1 MNTTYFQTT
10 GLSVLSLA
18 AVGCGEQHPGIES
31 SERPNIVLFLA
42 DDIGAECFGCMGG
55 VGGLLNRNFRRLDSL
70 AQEKLERLKYTPGTV
85 IGSSRYPLAAD
96 DYARLADVLQEEG
109 FGYVLMSGGNGT
121 MDTCGRL
128 HRACAPKG
136 ILAGGVPKT
145 IDNDISVTDHS
156 PGFGSAAR
164 YIAGAVRAIGEDVK
178 SLPIHVCIVEAMGRN
193 AGWIAAASALAR
205 KDSSDA
211 PHLIYLPERPFDEE
225 AFLREV
231 KALHERQGG
240 VVVVVSEGLKNRD
253 GQPIVPPLFQTGR
266 AVYYG
271 DVSAYLAELVIRRL
285 GVKARSEK
293 PGLLGRAQTE
303 MQSFVDRNEAV
314 EAGAEAVRVL
324 LDGQSGFM
332 TGFKRVSTEP
342 YRVRLIRIPLEDVT
356 LAERTLPPEY
366 IAPSGHDVTNAFL
379 SWARPLLGD
388 DFPEYFSW

>member
-1 MNTTYFQTT
+1 MLNRLLIIHGGGPTCVLNASTYGVIREAQK
-10 GLSVLSLA
+10 
-18 AVGCGEQHPGIES
+18 HPEK
-31 SERPNIVLFLA
+31 
-42 DDIGAECFGCMGG
+42 IGGVFGCMGG

-205 KDSSDA
+205 KDSGDA

-342 YRVRLIRIPLEDVT
+342 YRIRLIHIPLEDVT

>member
-1 MNTTYFQTT
+1 MLNRLLIIHEGGPTC
-10 GLSVLSLA
+10 VLNASA
-18 AVGCGEQHPGIES
+18 YGVIREAQKHPEKISG
-31 SERPNIVLFLA
+31 V
-42 DDIGAECFGCMGG
+42 FGCMGG

-109 FGYVLMSGGNGT
+109 FSYVLMSGGNGT

-205 KDSSDA
+205 KDSGDA

-225 AFLREV
+225 AFLRDV

-303 MQSFVDRNEAV
+303 MQSSVDRNEAV
-314 EAGAEAVRVL
+314 EAGAEAVRAL
-324 LDGQSGFM
+324 LDGQSGFT

>member
-1 MNTTYFQTT
+1 MLNRLLIIHGGGPTCVLNASTYGVIREAQK
-10 GLSVLSLA
+10 
-18 AVGCGEQHPGIES
+18 HPEK
-31 SERPNIVLFLA
+31 
-42 DDIGAECFGCMGG
+42 IGGVFGCMGG

-225 AFLREV
+225 AFLRDV

>member
-1 MNTTYFQTT
+1 MLNRLLIIHRGGPTCVLNASTYGVIREAQK
-10 GLSVLSLA
+10 
-18 AVGCGEQHPGIES
+18 HPEKIDG
-31 SERPNIVLFLA
+31 V
-42 DDIGAECFGCMGG
+42 FGCMGG

-205 KDSSDA
+205 KDSGDA

-225 AFLREV
+225 AFLRDV

>member
-1 MNTTYFQTT
+1 MLNRLLIIHGGGPTCVLNASTYGVIREAQK
-10 GLSVLSLA
+10 
-18 AVGCGEQHPGIES
+18 HPEK
-31 SERPNIVLFLA
+31 
-42 DDIGAECFGCMGG
+42 IGGVFGCMGG
-55 VGGLLNRNFRRLDSL
+55 VGGLLSRNFRRLDSL
-70 AQEKLERLKYTPGTV
+70 AQERLERLKYTPGTV
-85 IGSSRYPLAAD
+85 IGSSRHPLAAD
-96 DYARLADVLQEEG
+96 DYARLVDVLQEEG
-109 FGYVLMSGGNGT
+109 FSYVLMSGGNGT

-128 HRACAPKG
+128 HRVCAPQG
-136 ILAGGVPKT
+136 ILVGGVPKT
-145 IDNDISVTDHS
+145 VDNDISVTDHS

-193 AGWIAAASALAR
+193 AGWIAAATALAR
-205 KDSSDA
+205 KNPGDA
-211 PHLIYLPERPFDEE
+211 PHLIYLPECPFDEE
-225 AFLREV
+225 AFLQDV

-253 GQPIVPPLFQTGR
+253 GQPIVPPLFQAGR

-303 MQSFVDRNEAV
+303 MQSSVDRNEAV
-314 EAGAEAVRVL
+314 EAGAEAVRAL
-324 LDGQSGFM
+324 LDGQGGFM
-332 TGFKRVSTEP
+332 TGFKRISMEP

-356 LAERTLPPEY
+356 LVERTLPPEY
-366 IAPSGHDVTNAFL
+366 IAPSGYDVTNAFL

>member
-1 MNTTYFQTT
+1 MLNRLLIIHGGGPTCVLNASTYGVIREAQK
-10 GLSVLSLA
+10 
-18 AVGCGEQHPGIES
+18 HPEK
-31 SERPNIVLFLA
+31 
-42 DDIGAECFGCMGG
+42 IGGVFGCMGG

-205 KDSSDA
+205 KDSGDA

-225 AFLREV
+225 AFLRDI

>member
-1 MNTTYFQTT
+1 MLNRLLIIHGGGPTCVLNASTYGVIREAQK
-10 GLSVLSLA
+10 
-18 AVGCGEQHPGIES
+18 HPEK
-31 SERPNIVLFLA
+31 
-42 DDIGAECFGCMGG
+42 IGGVFGCMGG

-205 KDSSDA
+205 KDSGDA

-225 AFLREV
+225 AFLRDV

-240 VVVVVSEGLKNRD
+240 VVVVASEGLKNRD

-332 TGFKRVSTEP
+332 MGFKRVSTEP

>member
-1 MNTTYFQTT
+1 MLNRLLIIHGGGPTCVLNASTYGVIREAQK
-10 GLSVLSLA
+10 
-18 AVGCGEQHPGIES
+18 HPEK
-31 SERPNIVLFLA
+31 
-42 DDIGAECFGCMGG
+42 IGGVFGCMGG

-96 DYARLADVLQEEG
+96 DYARLADVLREEG

-128 HRACAPKG
+128 HRACASKG
-136 ILAGGVPKT
+136 LMVGGVPKT
-145 IDNDISVTDHS
+145 VDNDISVTDHS

-193 AGWIAAASALAR
+193 AGWIAAATALAR
-205 KDSSDA
+205 KNPGDA
-211 PHLIYLPERPFDEE
+211 PHLIYLPEHPFDEE
-225 AFLREV
+225 AFLRDV

-303 MQSFVDRNEAV
+303 LQSPVDRDEAV
-314 EAGAEAVRVL
+314 QAGAEAVRAL

>member
-1 MNTTYFQTT
+1 MLNRLLIIHGGGPTCVLNASTYGVIREAQK
-10 GLSVLSLA
+10 
-18 AVGCGEQHPGIES
+18 HPEK
-31 SERPNIVLFLA
+31 
-42 DDIGAECFGCMGG
+42 IGGVFGCMGG
-55 VGGLLNRNFRRLDSL
+55 VGGLLSRNFRRLDSL

-205 KDSSDA
+205 KKPGDA

-240 VVVVVSEGLKNRD
+240 VVIVVSEGLKNRD

-303 MQSFVDRNEAV
+303 MQSSVDRNEAV
-314 EAGAEAVRVL
+314 EAGAEAVRAL
-324 LDGQSGFM
+324 LDGQGGFM

-356 LAERTLPPEY
+356 LVERTLPPEY

>member
-1 MNTTYFQTT
+1 MLNRLLIIHGGGPTCVLNASTYGVIREAQK
-10 GLSVLSLA
+10 
-18 AVGCGEQHPGIES
+18 HPEK
-31 SERPNIVLFLA
+31 
-42 DDIGAECFGCMGG
+42 IGGVFGCMGG
-55 VGGLLNRNFRRLDSL
+55 VGGLLSRNFRRLDSL

-109 FGYVLMSGGNGT
+109 FSYVLMSGGNGT

-193 AGWIAAASALAR
+193 AGWIAAATALAR
-205 KDSSDA
+205 KNPGDA

-225 AFLREV
+225 AFLRDV

-303 MQSFVDRNEAV
+303 MQSSVDRNEAV
-314 EAGAEAVRVL
+314 EAGAEAVRAL

>member
-1 MNTTYFQTT
+1 MLNRLLIIHGGGPTCVLNASTYGVIREAQK
-10 GLSVLSLA
+10 
-18 AVGCGEQHPGIES
+18 HPEK
-31 SERPNIVLFLA
+31 
-42 DDIGAECFGCMGG
+42 IGGVFGCMGG

-109 FGYVLMSGGNGT
+109 FSYVLMSGGNGT

-128 HRACAPKG
+128 HQACAPKG

-205 KDSSDA
+205 KNPGDA

-225 AFLREV
+225 AFLRDV

-303 MQSFVDRNEAV
+303 MQSSVDRNEAV
-314 EAGAEAVRVL
+314 EAGAEAVRAL

>member
-1 MNTTYFQTT
+1 MLNRLLIIHGGGPTCVLNASTYGVIREAQK
-10 GLSVLSLA
+10 
-18 AVGCGEQHPGIES
+18 HPEK
-31 SERPNIVLFLA
+31 
-42 DDIGAECFGCMGG
+42 IGGVFGCMGG
-55 VGGLLNRNFRRLDSL
+55 VGGLLSRNFRRLDSL
-70 AQEKLERLKYTPGTV
+70 AQERLERLKYTPGTV
-85 IGSSRYPLAAD
+85 IGSSCYPLAAD

-109 FGYVLMSGGNGT
+109 FSYVLMSGGNGT

-128 HRACAPKG
+128 HRVCAPQG
-136 ILAGGVPKT
+136 ILVGGVPKT
-145 IDNDISVTDHS
+145 VDNDISVTDHS

-193 AGWIAAASALAR
+193 AGWIAAATALAR
-205 KDSSDA
+205 KNPGDA

-225 AFLREV
+225 AFLRDV

-303 MQSFVDRNEAV
+303 MQSSVDRNEAV
-314 EAGAEAVRVL
+314 EAGAEAVRAL
-324 LDGQSGFM
+324 LDGQGGFM
-332 TGFKRVSTEP
+332 TGFKRISMEP

-356 LAERTLPPEY
+356 LVERTLPPEY

>member
-1 MNTTYFQTT
+1 MLNRLLIIHGGGPTCVLNASTYGVIREAQK
-10 GLSVLSLA
+10 
-18 AVGCGEQHPGIES
+18 HPEKIDG
-31 SERPNIVLFLA
+31 V
-42 DDIGAECFGCMGG
+42 FGCMGG

-205 KDSSDA
+205 KDSGDA

-225 AFLREV
+225 AFLRDV

-303 MQSFVDRNEAV
+303 MQSSVDRNEAV
-314 EAGAEAVRVL
+314 EAGAEAVRAL
-324 LDGQSGFM
+324 LDEQSGFM

>member
-1 MNTTYFQTT
+1 MLNRLLIIHGGGPTCVLNASTYGVIREAQK
-10 GLSVLSLA
+10 
-18 AVGCGEQHPGIES
+18 HPEK
-31 SERPNIVLFLA
+31 
-42 DDIGAECFGCMGG
+42 IGGVFGCMGG
-55 VGGLLNRNFRRLDSL
+55 VGGLLSRNFRRLDSL

-109 FGYVLMSGGNGT
+109 FSYVLMSGGNGT

-205 KDSSDA
+205 KNPGDA

-225 AFLREV
+225 AFLRDV

-303 MQSFVDRNEAV
+303 MQSSVDRNEAV
-314 EAGAEAVRVL
+314 EAGAEAVRAL

>member
-1 MNTTYFQTT
+1 MLNRLLIIHGGGPTCVLNASTY
-10 GLSVLSLA
+10 GVIMEA
-18 AVGCGEQHPGIES
+18 KKHPEK
-31 SERPNIVLFLA
+31 
-42 DDIGAECFGCMGG
+42 IGGVFGCMGG

-205 KDSSDA
+205 KDSGDA

-225 AFLREV
+225 AFLRDV

-303 MQSFVDRNEAV
+303 MQSSVDRNEAV
-314 EAGAEAVRVL
+314 EAGAEAVRAL
-324 LDGQSGFM
+324 LDEQSGFM

>member
-1 MNTTYFQTT
+1 MLNRLLIIHGGGPTCVLNASTY
-10 GLSVLSLA
+10 GVIMEA
-18 AVGCGEQHPGIES
+18 KKHPEK
-31 SERPNIVLFLA
+31 
-42 DDIGAECFGCMGG
+42 IGGVFGCMGG
-55 VGGLLNRNFRRLDSL
+55 VGGLLKRDFRRLDCL
-70 AQEKLERLKYTPGTV
+70 GQEKLERLKYTPGTV

-96 DYARLADVLQEEG
+96 DYARLADVLREEG
-109 FGYVLMSGGNGT
+109 FSYVLMSGGNGT

-128 HRACAPKG
+128 HRACVPKG

-205 KDSSDA
+205 KDSGDA

-303 MQSFVDRNEAV
+303 MQSSVDRNEAV
-314 EAGAEAVRVL
+314 EAGAEAVRAL
-324 LDGQSGFM
+324 LDEQSGFM

>member
-1 MNTTYFQTT
+1 MLNRLLIIHGGGPTCVLNASTYGVIREAQK
-10 GLSVLSLA
+10 
-18 AVGCGEQHPGIES
+18 HPEK
-31 SERPNIVLFLA
+31 
-42 DDIGAECFGCMGG
+42 IGGVFGCMGG

-109 FGYVLMSGGNGT
+109 FSYVLMSGGNGT

-205 KDSSDA
+205 KDSGDA

-225 AFLREV
+225 AFLRDV

-303 MQSFVDRNEAV
+303 MQSSVDRNEAV
-314 EAGAEAVRVL
+314 EAGAEAVRAL
-324 LDGQSGFM
+324 LDGQSGFT

>member
-1 MNTTYFQTT
+1 MLNRLLIIHGGGPTCVLNASTYGVIREAQK
-10 GLSVLSLA
+10 
-18 AVGCGEQHPGIES
+18 HPEK
-31 SERPNIVLFLA
+31 
-42 DDIGAECFGCMGG
+42 IGGVFGCMGG

-109 FGYVLMSGGNGT
+109 FSYVLMSGGNGT

-205 KDSSDA
+205 KDSGDA

-225 AFLREV
+225 AFLRDV

-388 DFPEYFSW
+388 DFPEYFAW

>member
-1 MNTTYFQTT
+1 MLNRLLIIHGGGPTCVLNASTYGVIREAQK
-10 GLSVLSLA
+10 
-18 AVGCGEQHPGIES
+18 HPEK
-31 SERPNIVLFLA
+31 
-42 DDIGAECFGCMGG
+42 IGGVFGCMGG
-55 VGGLLNRNFRRLDSL
+55 VGGLLSRNFRRLDSL

-109 FGYVLMSGGNGT
+109 FSYVLMSGGNGT

-205 KDSSDA
+205 KNPGDA

-225 AFLREV
+225 AFLRDV

-314 EAGAEAVRVL
+314 EAGAEAVRAL

>member
-1 MNTTYFQTT
+1 MLNRLLIIHGGGPTCVLNASTY
-10 GLSVLSLA
+10 GVIMEA
-18 AVGCGEQHPGIES
+18 KKHPEK
-31 SERPNIVLFLA
+31 
-42 DDIGAECFGCMGG
+42 IGGVFGCMGG
-55 VGGLLNRNFRRLDSL
+55 VGGLLKRDFRRLDGL
-70 AQEKLERLKYTPGTV
+70 GQEKLEQLKSTPGSV

-205 KDSSDA
+205 KDSGDA

-225 AFLREV
+225 AFLRDV

-303 MQSFVDRNEAV
+303 MQSSVDRNEAV
-314 EAGAEAVRVL
+314 EAGAEAVRAL
-324 LDGQSGFM
+324 LDEQSGFM

>member
-1 MNTTYFQTT
+1 MLNRLLIIHEGGPTCVLNASTYGVIREAQK
-10 GLSVLSLA
+10 
-18 AVGCGEQHPGIES
+18 
-31 SERPNIVLFLA
+31 RPEK
-42 DDIGAECFGCMGG
+42 IGGVFGCMGG

-205 KDSSDA
+205 KDSGDA

-225 AFLREV
+225 AFLRDV

>member
-1 MNTTYFQTT
+1 MLNRLLIIHGGGPTCVLNASTYGVIREAQK
-10 GLSVLSLA
+10 
-18 AVGCGEQHPGIES
+18 HPEKIDG
-31 SERPNIVLFLA
+31 V
-42 DDIGAECFGCMGG
+42 FGCMGG

-205 KDSSDA
+205 KNPGDA

-225 AFLREV
+225 AFLRDV

>member
-1 MNTTYFQTT
+1 MLNRLLIIHGGGPTCVLNASTYGVIREAQK
-10 GLSVLSLA
+10 
-18 AVGCGEQHPGIES
+18 HPEKISG
-31 SERPNIVLFLA
+31 V
-42 DDIGAECFGCMGG
+42 FGCMGG

-109 FGYVLMSGGNGT
+109 FSYVLMSGGNGT

-205 KDSSDA
+205 KDSGDA

-225 AFLREV
+225 AFLRDV

-303 MQSFVDRNEAV
+303 MQSSVDRNEAV
-314 EAGAEAVRVL
+314 EAGAEAVRAL
-324 LDGQSGFM
+324 LDGQSGFT

>member
-1 MNTTYFQTT
+1 MLNRLLIIHGGGPTCVLNASTYGVIREAQK
-10 GLSVLSLA
+10 
-18 AVGCGEQHPGIES
+18 HPEK
-31 SERPNIVLFLA
+31 
-42 DDIGAECFGCMGG
+42 IGGVFGCMGG

-164 YIAGAVRAIGEDVK
+164 YIAGAMRAIGEDVK

-205 KDSSDA
+205 KDSGDA

-225 AFLREV
+225 AFLRDV

-303 MQSFVDRNEAV
+303 LQSPVDRDEAV
-314 EAGAEAVRVL
+314 QAGAEAVRAL

-332 TGFKRVSTEP
+332 TGFERVSTEP
-342 YRVRLIRIPLEDVT
+342 YRIRLIRIPLEDVT

>member
-1 MNTTYFQTT
+1 MLNRLLIIHGGGPTCVLNASTYGVIREAQK
-10 GLSVLSLA
+10 
-18 AVGCGEQHPGIES
+18 
-31 SERPNIVLFLA
+31 RPEK
-42 DDIGAECFGCMGG
+42 IGGVFGCMGG
-55 VGGLLNRNFRRLDSL
+55 VGGLLSRNFRRLDSL

-109 FGYVLMSGGNGT
+109 FSYVLMSGGNGT

-128 HRACAPKG
+128 HQACAPKG
-136 ILAGGVPKT
+136 ILVGGVPKT

-205 KDSSDA
+205 KDSGDA

-225 AFLREV
+225 AFLRDV

-303 MQSFVDRNEAV
+303 MQSSVDRNEAV
-314 EAGAEAVRVL
+314 EAGAEAVRAL

-388 DFPEYFSW
+388 DFPEYFAW

>member
-1 MNTTYFQTT
+1 MLNRLLIIHGGGPTCVLNASTYGVIREAQK
-10 GLSVLSLA
+10 
-18 AVGCGEQHPGIES
+18 HPEK
-31 SERPNIVLFLA
+31 
-42 DDIGAECFGCMGG
+42 IGGVFGCMGG
-55 VGGLLNRNFRRLDSL
+55 VGGLLSRNFRRLDSL

-109 FGYVLMSGGNGT
+109 FSYVLMSGGNGT

-205 KDSSDA
+205 KNPGDA

-225 AFLREV
+225 AFLRDV

-240 VVVVVSEGLKNRD
+240 VVIVVSEGLKNRD

-303 MQSFVDRNEAV
+303 MQSSVDRNEAV
-314 EAGAEAVRVL
+314 EAGAEAVRAL
-324 LDGQSGFM
+324 LDGQGGFM

>member
-1 MNTTYFQTT
+1 MLNRLLIIHGGGPTCVLNASTYGVIREAQK
-10 GLSVLSLA
+10 
-18 AVGCGEQHPGIES
+18 HPEKIDG
-31 SERPNIVLFLA
+31 V
-42 DDIGAECFGCMGG
+42 FGCMGG

-205 KDSSDA
+205 KDSGDA

-225 AFLREV
+225 AFLRDV

-253 GQPIVPPLFQTGR
+253 GQPIVPPLFQAGR

>member
-1 MNTTYFQTT
+1 MLNRLLIIHGGGPTCVLNASTYGVIREAQK
-10 GLSVLSLA
+10 
-18 AVGCGEQHPGIES
+18 HPEK
-31 SERPNIVLFLA
+31 
-42 DDIGAECFGCMGG
+42 IGGVFGCMGG

-96 DYARLADVLQEEG
+96 DYARLADVLREEG

-205 KDSSDA
+205 KDSGDA

-225 AFLREV
+225 AFLRDV

-303 MQSFVDRNEAV
+303 MQSSVDRNEAV
-314 EAGAEAVRVL
+314 EAGAEAVRAL
-324 LDGQSGFM
+324 LDEQSGFM

>member
-1 MNTTYFQTT
+1 MLNRLLIIHGGGPTCVLNASTYGVIREAQK
-10 GLSVLSLA
+10 
-18 AVGCGEQHPGIES
+18 HPEK
-31 SERPNIVLFLA
+31 
-42 DDIGAECFGCMGG
+42 IGGVFGCMGG
-55 VGGLLNRNFRRLDSL
+55 VGGLLKRDFRRLDCL
-70 AQEKLERLKYTPGTV
+70 GQEKLEQLKSTPGTV
-85 IGSSRYPLAAD
+85 IGSSRYPLAES
-96 DYARLADVLQEEG
+96 DYARLADVLREEG
-109 FGYVLMSGGNGT
+109 FSYVLMSGGNGT

-128 HRACAPKG
+128 HRACVPKG

-205 KDSSDA
+205 KNPGDA

-303 MQSFVDRNEAV
+303 MQSSVDRNEAV
-314 EAGAEAVRVL
+314 EAGAEAVCAL

-388 DFPEYFSW
+388 DFPEYFAW

>member
-1 MNTTYFQTT
+1 MLNRLLIIHGGGPTCVLNASTY
-10 GLSVLSLA
+10 GVIMEA
-18 AVGCGEQHPGIES
+18 KKHPEK
-31 SERPNIVLFLA
+31 
-42 DDIGAECFGCMGG
+42 IGGVFGCMGG
-55 VGGLLNRNFRRLDSL
+55 VGGLLKRDFRRLDGL
-70 AQEKLERLKYTPGTV
+70 GQEKLEQLKSTPGTV

-205 KDSSDA
+205 KDSGDA

-225 AFLREV
+225 AFLRDV

-303 MQSFVDRNEAV
+303 MQSSVDRNEAV
-314 EAGAEAVRVL
+314 EAGAEAVRAL
-324 LDGQSGFM
+324 LDEQSGFM

>member
-1 MNTTYFQTT
+1 MLNRLLIIHGGGPTCVLNASTYGVIREAQK
-10 GLSVLSLA
+10 
-18 AVGCGEQHPGIES
+18 HPEK
-31 SERPNIVLFLA
+31 
-42 DDIGAECFGCMGG
+42 IGGVFGCMGG

-96 DYARLADVLQEEG
+96 DYARLADVLREEG

-205 KDSSDA
+205 KDSGDA

-225 AFLREV
+225 AFLRDV

>member
-1 MNTTYFQTT
+1 MLNRLLIIHGGGPTCVLNASTYGVIREAQK
-10 GLSVLSLA
+10 
-18 AVGCGEQHPGIES
+18 HPEK
-31 SERPNIVLFLA
+31 
-42 DDIGAECFGCMGG
+42 IGGVFGCMGG
-55 VGGLLNRNFRRLDSL
+55 VGGLLSRNFRRLDSL

-109 FGYVLMSGGNGT
+109 FSYVLMSGGNGT

-205 KDSSDA
+205 KNPGDA

-225 AFLREV
+225 AFLRDV

-303 MQSFVDRNEAV
+303 MQSSVDRNEAV
-314 EAGAEAVRVL
+314 EAGAEAVRAL
-324 LDGQSGFM
+324 LDGQSGFT

-388 DFPEYFSW
+388 DFPEYFAW

>member
-1 MNTTYFQTT
+1 MLNRLLIIHGGGPTCVLNASTYGVIREAQK
-10 GLSVLSLA
+10 
-18 AVGCGEQHPGIES
+18 HPEKIDG
-31 SERPNIVLFLA
+31 V
-42 DDIGAECFGCMGG
+42 FGCMGG

-128 HRACAPKG
+128 HRACASKG
-136 ILAGGVPKT
+136 LMVGGVPKT
-145 IDNDISVTDHS
+145 VDNDISVTDHS

-205 KDSSDA
+205 KDSGDA

-225 AFLREV
+225 AFLRDV

-303 MQSFVDRNEAV
+303 MQSSVDRNEAV
-314 EAGAEAVRVL
+314 EAGAEAVRAL
-324 LDGQSGFM
+324 LDEQSGFM

>member
-1 MNTTYFQTT
+1 MLNRLLIIHGGGPTCVLNASTYGVIREAQK
-10 GLSVLSLA
+10 
-18 AVGCGEQHPGIES
+18 HPEKIDG
-31 SERPNIVLFLA
+31 V
-42 DDIGAECFGCMGG
+42 FGCMGG

-205 KDSSDA
+205 KDSGDA

-225 AFLREV
+225 AFLRDV

-379 SWARPLLGD
+379 SCARPLLGD

>member
-1 MNTTYFQTT
+1 MLNRLLIIHGGGPTCVLNASTYGVIREAQK
-10 GLSVLSLA
+10 
-18 AVGCGEQHPGIES
+18 HPEK
-31 SERPNIVLFLA
+31 
-42 DDIGAECFGCMGG
+42 IGGVFGCMGG

-205 KDSSDA
+205 KDSGDA

-225 AFLREV
+225 AFLRDV